1 MSTRTIT
8 RTLVASAALALVA
21 CGSAPQNAENAQA
34 DNGSTGS
41 MQQGRNG
48 ATSGG
53 DTGGAQCEIQ
63 PVYFA
68 YDSSEL
74 DGRARSSLESSARC
88 LTQRNNAARVTGMTD
103 PRGTEEY
110 NLALGERRA
119 RTVTQYLTNMGVDQ
133 SRPHSVGEEMA
144 AGNDESGWANDR
156 RAEIRAE

>member
-1 MSTRTIT
+1 MIT
-8 RTLVASAALALVA
+8 RTLVASAALAAVA
-21 CGSAPQNAENAQA
+21 CGSAPPPAENTQA
-34 DNGSTGS
+34 DNRSTGS
-41 MQQGRNG
+41 MQQARSG

-53 DTGGAQCEIQ
+53 DTGAAGCEVR

-74 DGRARSSLESSARC
+74 DSRARSSLETSARC
-88 LTQRNNAARVTGMTD
+88 LTQRNNTARVTGMTD

-119 RTVTQYLTNMGVDQ
+119 RTVTQYLSNMGVDQ
-133 SRPHSVGEEMA
+133 TRPHSVGEEMA